1 MVDPEGSNPQLNQ
14 LRNNYDR
21 AAMYCDQIV
30 GPKGLNPLLN
40 HSRKAITNP
49 NQYVLWPKWMMM
61 IIIY

>member
-21 AAMYCDQIV
+21 ATMYCDQIV

-49 NQYVLWPKWMMM
+49 NQYVL
-61 IIIY
+61 